1 MNPRPAALFLPAA
14 ALAALLACGAKKE
27 TPRPALPAASVR
39 LVAGLGAGGSGAG
52 WVAAT
57 LQRADQAVLS
67 TRLAGTV
74 KRVLVAEGSVVSA
87 GQLLLE
93 LEAGDLLGQLRAAQ
107 TAREAAAAHHR
118 RIAALQGM
126 GAATPSEL
134 EQAAAALS
142 AAEGA
147 VASVQGQLAFAQ
159 IRAPFA
165 GTVQRRDVQPGAF
178 AGPGQPLLTLEGRG
192 ALELT
197 ASLSQAE
204 ASGLAVGRKVAFECE
219 GRVGQALV
227 TALAP
232 GGDAL
237 THRQALRARVV
248 QPTDLRSG
256 AFARIQVP
264 GAARADASSADA
276 SSAASVKVPL
286 SALVRRGELNGVFVE
301 EKGLAVLRWLSL
313 GEREGDRVE
322 VRAGLS
328 AADRVIADPAD
339 LQDGQPV
346 KVVDAGE
353 GARHGR

>member
-1 MNPRPAALFLPAA
+1 MNPRLQVLALS
-14 ALAALLACGAKKE
+14 ALVAGLLACGSKKE
-27 TPRPALPAASVR
+27 TPHPVLPTASVR
-39 LVAGLGAGGSGAG
+39 LVAGTGAPSAGAG
-52 WVAAT
+52 WVAAS

-74 KRVLVAEGSVVSA
+74 KRVLVAEGSIVSA

-93 LEAGDLLGQLRAAQ
+93 LEAGDLLGQLKAAQ

-118 RIAALQGM
+118 RIQALQAQ

-134 EQAAAALS
+134 EQAAAQL
-142 AAEGA
+142 AASEGA

-197 ASLSQAE
+197 ASLSEEE
-204 ASGLAVGRKVAFECE
+204 AAALAVGRKVAFESE

-232 GGDAL
+232 GGDPL

-248 QPTDLRSG
+248 QPADLRSG

-264 GAARADASSADA
+264 GAAAGP
-276 SSAASVKVPL
+276 SAAPALKVPL

-301 EKGLAVLRWLSL
+301 EGGKAVLRWLSL

-322 VRAGLS
+322 VRAGLGAS
-328 AADRVIADPAD
+328 DRVIADPAN

-346 KVVDAGE
+346 KVEAAPGE
-353 GARHGR
+353 VRNVR

>member
-1 MNPRPAALFLPAA
+1 MKPRASALTLSGA
-14 ALAALLACGAKKE
+14 ALAALLACGTKREA
-27 TPRPALPAASVR
+27 PRPALPTASVR
-39 LVAGLGAGGSGAG
+39 LVAGTGAPAAGVG
-52 WVAAT
+52 WVAAS

-74 KRVLVAEGSVVSA
+74 KRVLVAEGSAVAA

-93 LEAGDLLGQLRAAQ
+93 LEAGDLLGQLKAAQ

-118 RIAALQGM
+118 RIQALQAQ

-134 EQAAAALS
+134 EQAAAALA

-197 ASLSQAE
+197 ASLSEAE
-204 ASGLAVGRKVAFECE
+204 AGALAVGRKVAFESE
-219 GRVGQALV
+219 GRVGQAVV

-232 GGDAL
+232 GGDPL

-264 GAARADASSADA
+264 GAPAAGGPEGIRAVS
-276 SSAASVKVPL
+276 VPL
-286 SALVRRGELNGVFVE
+286 SALVRRGELSGVFVE
-301 EKGLAVLRWLSL
+301 EGGKAVLRWLSL
-313 GEREGDRVE
+313 GERRGDGVE
-322 VRAGLS
+322 VRAGLA
-328 AADRVIADPAD
+328 AADRVIANPAN

-346 KVVDAGE
+346 KVEAGE
-353 GARHGR
+353 ASHGR

>member
-1 MNPRPAALFLPAA
+1 MNPRLPALTLSAA

-27 TPRPALPAASVR
+27 APRPALPTASVR
-39 LVAGLGAGGSGAG
+39 LVAGTGAPASGAG
-52 WVAAT
+52 WVAGT

-74 KRVLVAEGSVVSA
+74 KRVLVAEGSAVSA

-93 LEAGDLLGQLRAAQ
+93 LEAGDLLGQLKAAQ

-134 EQAAAALS
+134 EQAAAALA

-197 ASLSQAE
+197 ASLSEAE
-204 ASGLAVGRKVAFECE
+204 AAALAVGRKVAFESE

-264 GAARADASSADA
+264 GAGG
-276 SSAASVKVPL
+276 AAAPGTVKVPL
-286 SALVRRGELNGVFVE
+286 SALVQRGELRGVFVE
-301 EKGLAVLRWLSL
+301 EQGRAALRWLSL

-322 VRAGLS
+322 VRAGLA
-328 AADRVIADPAD
+328 AADRVIADPAT

-353 GARHGR
+353 EAPHGR

>member
-1 MNPRPAALFLPAA
+1 MNPRLPALTFSAA
-14 ALAALLACGAKKE
+14 ALAALLACGTKKE
-27 TPRPALPAASVR
+27 VPRPSLPTATVR
-39 LVAGLGAGGSGAG
+39 LVAGTGAPSPGSG
-52 WVAAT
+52 WVAAS

-74 KRVLVAEGSVVSA
+74 KRVLVSEGSAVAA

-93 LEAGDLLGQLRAAQ
+93 LEAGDLLGQLKAAQ

-118 RIAALQGM
+118 RIQALQAQ

-134 EQAAAALS
+134 EQAAAALA

-197 ASLSQAE
+197 ASLSETE
-204 ASGLAVGRKVAFECE
+204 AASLAVGRRVAFESE
-219 GRVGQALV
+219 GRVGQAVL

-264 GAARADASSADA
+264 GAAGAGG
-276 SSAASVKVPL
+276 AAAVKVPR

-301 EKGLAVLRWLSL
+301 ENGKAALRWISL

-322 VRAGLS
+322 VLAGLS

-346 KVVDAGE
+346 KVVAGE
-353 GARHGR
+353 GEARHGR